1 MAVKRFFKKGIPGR
15 VRGGSDGI
23 MVGTQGGDNDTFLAL
38 MGEVQLFRLKG
49 GGGFRLGLG
58 G

>member
-23 MVGTQGGDNDTFLAL
+23 MVGTQGGDNDIFLAL
-38 MGEVQLFRLKG
+38 RELQFFRLKD
-49 GGGFRLGLG
+49 
-58 G
+58 